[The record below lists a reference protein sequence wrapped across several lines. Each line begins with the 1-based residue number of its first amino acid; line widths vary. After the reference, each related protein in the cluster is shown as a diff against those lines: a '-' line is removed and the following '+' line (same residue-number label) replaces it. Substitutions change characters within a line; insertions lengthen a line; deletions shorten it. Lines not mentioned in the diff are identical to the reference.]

1 MYVVRVWSS
10 CGRNARGLS
19 IQRHIQVWAN
29 KSLVSAPASGNPT
42 QRKSCRTFRRLA
54 KKEKN
59 FTSFFVFQMKIEKEW
74 KEEEEKSA
82 RQIYLYTSEERRC
95 FLSRDS
101 PSLLARPLML
111 SLAPFG
117 PATERKGTRRRAK
130 ITPTSSK
137 SEIGREGW
145 TSSNKQTTFRLF

>member
-1 MYVVRVWSS
+1 MLLGFGPAAAGMRAVWVYRDTYKSELI
-10 CGRNARGLS
+10 RALFRP
-19 IQRHIQVWAN
+19 RQVA
-29 KSLVSAPASGNPT
+29 T

-54 KKEKN
+54 KKRKKN

-101 PSLLARPLML
+101 LPLLARPLML

-137 SEIGREGW
+137 SKIGR
-145 TSSNKQTTFRLF
+145 SSNKQTTFRLF